1 MKKVYL
7 TVLYKTVYSDSQTL
21 RSFAELHFGKN
32 KNNFFVV
39 WDNSPESETILYDLK
54 CFLQTEN
61 VAYIHT
67 PENTALSKIY
77 NTCMDTYSDF
87 DFMVLFDQDSKIIRA
102 DFDLYL
108 EKIVSKNPDVPVF
121 LPQIYSGDKLYSPG
135 KFWVFKGWH
144 YKRLSA
150 GLHSDR
156 LYTAIMSGTCA
167 SISFLKK
174 HGIRFNE
181 ELSLYGI
188 DTCFFCDV
196 RKIDSHFYVL
206 GERLE
211 HNLSEMKLDNSNKKQ
226 RTFYY
231 LEACKKTA
239 RKNSFF
245 IALISLYE
253 FFLRIIG
260 RM

>member
-1 MKKVYL
+1 MKKLYL
-7 TVLYKTVYSDSQTL
+7 TVLYKTVCSDSKTL
-21 RSFAELHFGKN
+21 RSFAELHLGEN
-32 KNNFFVV
+32 ENNFFVI
-39 WDNSPESETILYDLK
+39 WDNSPESGTTLSDLRG
-54 CFLQTEN
+54 FLQTEN
-61 VAYIHT
+61 VAYFHT

-77 NTCMDTYSDF
+77 NTCLDTYSHF

-108 EKIVSKNPDVPVF
+108 EKIVSENPDVPVF
-121 LPQIYSGDKLYSPG
+121 LPQIYSGGKLYSPG

-196 RKIDSHFYVL
+196 RKIDSRFYVL
-206 GERLE
+206 DERLE
-211 HNLSEMKLDNSNKKQ
+211 HDLSESTLIGDEKKMHL
-226 RTFYY
+226 RLY
-231 LEACKKTA
+231 LEGTLIMS
-239 RKNSFF
+239 RKSIFRTV
-245 IALISLYE
+245 LVQLYKAY
-253 FFLRIIG
+253 LKLGGKI
-260 RM
+260 